1 MNKLDNLKEQGVAP
15 KWMTE
20 ESHKTLSRG
29 YLKDQETPF
38 DMYKRISGA
47 AAKQLKRPDL
57 DQPIFDALWANWI
70 CPSTPVASNFGS
82 DKGLPISCNS
92 IHVGDSLDNI
102 LQKNHELGILS
113 KYGAGVG
120 IYLGDLRGHGTA
132 VNGTGG
138 VSDGVM
144 AWAKIYES
152 TIVSCNQGGTRRGS
166 AAAYLDV
173 EHSDI
178 DDFLNMRRP
187 TGDSAKRT
195 MNLSHGVC
203 ISDEFMTSLAL
214 GNAKNRTIWETILT
228 NRAETGEPY
237 LFFRDTVNR
246 KNPECYKDKGLQV
259 ATSNIC
265 NEIYLYSDPE
275 HTFVCCLS
283 SLNLARWEEWK
294 DSNVVELA
302 VYMLDAVMSEYIE
315 KASKI
320 RGFESAVRFAQKS
333 RALGLGVLG
342 WHSLLQASMIPF
354 DSFDAMALNALIFRS
369 IKTKAE
375 IATKKL
381 SEEYGEPEWCKGHGR
396 RNTHLM
402 AIAPT
407 ASNSIISGG
416 VSPGIE
422 PVAANVFVQNSAKGT
437 FIRKNEILAEKL
449 DAISLNTADIWSQ
462 INKDAG
468 SILGIKEIPDDIKEV
483 FKTAKEINQY
493 AIVKQ
498 AAQRQNWIDQGQ
510 SVNLFFALNADPKY
524 IHNVHM
530 EAWKQGLKG
539 LYYYRGES
547 AMRADLAT
555 RSSEECQACSG

>member
-1 MNKLDNLKEQGVAP
+1 MTKLDDLKAQGQAP
-15 KWMTE
+15 SFMTE
-20 ESHKTLSRG
+20 ESFTTLSRG
-29 YLKDQETPF
+29 YLKGKETPF
-38 DMYKRISGA
+38 DMYSRIARA
-47 AAKQLKRPDL
+47 ASNQLKRQDL
-57 DQPIFDALWANWI
+57 EPRFFEAMWKNWI
-70 CPSTPVASNFGS
+70 CPSTPVASSMGS
-82 DKGLPISCNS
+82 NTGMPISCNS
-92 IHVGDSLDNI
+92 LHVGDNLDNI

-120 IYLGDLRGHGTA
+120 IYLGDIRGHGTA
-132 VNGTGG
+132 VKGTGG
-138 VSDGVM
+138 VSDGIM

-173 EHSDI
+173 DHSDI

-187 TGDSAKRT
+187 TGDVAKRT

-203 ISDEFMTSLAL
+203 VTDEFMTSLED
-214 GNAKNRTIWETILT
+214 GNEKNRRTWETILT

-237 LFFRDTVNR
+237 LFFKDTVNR
-246 KNPECYKDKGLQV
+246 GNPDCYKDKGLQV
-259 ATSNIC
+259 VTSNIC
-265 NEIYLYSDPE
+265 NEIYLHSDPD

-294 DSNVVELA
+294 DTDVVELA
-302 VYMLDAVMSEYIE
+302 VYLLDAVMSEYIE
-315 KASKI
+315 KAKNI
-320 RGFESAVRFAQKS
+320 RGFESAVRFAEKS

-342 WHSLLQASMIPF
+342 WHSLLQKNMIPF
-354 DSFDAMALNALIFRS
+354 DSFDAMALNALIFRT
-369 IKTKAE
+369 IKIKAE
-375 IATKKL
+375 SATKKL
-381 SEEYGEPEWCKGHGR
+381 AEEYGEPEWCKGHGR

-407 ASNSIISGG
+407 ASNSIISGN

-422 PVAANVFVQNSAKGT
+422 PIAANIFVQNSAKGT
-437 FIRKNEILAEKL
+437 FIRKNEILAAKL
-449 DAISLNTADIWSQ
+449 EEVGLNTPEVWSQ

-468 SILGIKEIPDDIKEV
+468 SILGIAAIPQDIKEV

-493 AIVKQ
+493 AIIKQ
-498 AAQRQNWIDQGQ
+498 AGQRQNWIDQGQ

-524 IHNVHM
+524 IHDVHM

-539 LYYYRGES
+539 LYYYRSES
-547 AMRADLAT
+547 ALRADLAT

>member
-1 MNKLDNLKEQGVAP
+1 MNKLDNLKEQGLAP
-15 KWMTE
+15 EWMTE
-20 ESHKTLSRG
+20 EAFKTLSRG
-29 YLKDQETPF
+29 YLKEKETPF
-38 DMYKRISGA
+38 DMYKRLSGA
-47 AAKQLKRPDL
+47 SAKRLNRPDL
-57 DQPIFDALWANWI
+57 DQPLFDAMWANWI
-70 CPSTPVASNFGS
+70 CPSTPVASNMGS

-120 IYLGDLRGHGTA
+120 IYLGGVRGHGAA

-166 AAAYLDV
+166 AAAYLDA

-195 MNLSHGVC
+195 LNLSHGVC
-203 ISDEFMTSLAL
+203 VSDEFMNSLAL
-214 GNAKNRTIWETILT
+214 GNAKNRRIWETILT

-237 LFFRDTVNR
+237 LFFKDTVNR

-259 ATSNIC
+259 VTSNIC
-265 NEIYLYSDPE
+265 NEIYLYSDPD

-294 DSNVVELA
+294 DTNVVELA
-302 VYMLDAVMSEYIE
+302 IYMLDAVMSEYIE
-315 KASKI
+315 KAKGI
-320 RGFESAVRFAQKS
+320 RGFEAAVRFAEKS

-342 WHSLLQASMIPF
+342 WHSLLQKNMIPF
-354 DSFDAMALNALIFRS
+354 DSFDAMALNALIFRT
-369 IKTKAE
+369 IKKNAE
-375 IATKKL
+375 AASKKL
-381 SEEYGEPEWCKGHGR
+381 AEEYGEPEWCKGHNR

-402 AIAPT
+402 AVAPT
-407 ASNSIISGG
+407 ASNSIISGNM
-416 VSPGIE
+416 SPGIE
-422 PVAANVFVQNSAKGT
+422 PIAANVFVLNSTKGT
-437 FIRKNEILAEKL
+437 FIRKNEILASKL
-449 DAISLNTADIWSQ
+449 AEIGLDTPEIWSL

-510 SVNLFFALNADPKY
+510 ALNLFFALNADPKY
-524 IHNVHM
+524 IHDVHM

-539 LYYYRGES
+539 LYYYRSES
-547 AMRADLAT
+547 ALRADLAT